1 MRKIMSLLLVIG
13 ALLAALGGP
22 ALAQAPLEGR
32 VLVWEYIANQDDGQL
47 EVLTPAGVAEVLV
60 DFQPGV
66 YDNWA
71 KRCSQDHWSEGGQGV
86 ALFAGAAQ
94 GSLAIYPLAGG
105 TPVSLG
111 SQVSRM
117 ACAGPQSF
125 QFSPNGK
132 RAGYI
137 DYAYDVVDRDYAEGN
152 LVFFDAATGTQQG
165 AFDWATSFMLYDDG
179 ALMFRVF
186 PGEKE
191 YGTEGDVDW
200 WDGSSR
206 KTLVT
211 LTPIYPDDAKDMKC
225 GIKSGSVARVGDTA
239 YILAGQWC
247 ENSVSGWQLVS
258 VPMSGGDATRIAAGP
273 SDGGFFPESFTTELV
288 PARDG
293 SGFLVAL
300 PSGLE
305 RNTVELLWI
314 NPAGQITKLLEG
326 QHVIADRF
334 GERLSEGRH
343 MMLAPDGSAI
353 AFVTA
358 TADQEQTLWLLDLNT
373 IGGTPVQL
381 DERGQGQRIFQYV
394 WSANNRL
401 YYIVGNIE
409 SNTLKVV
416 TPGSSP
422 ERISRGRFFQ
432 LAVTYDGGKVAA
444 AEWFANP
451 NSIGDDLFRVTLLDT
466 NGNSLVLKEGGADH
480 AQMVPLAIQ

>member
-1 MRKIMSLLLVIG
+1 MRKSIAFILIIG
-13 ALLAALGGP
+13 AVFAVYGGP
-22 ALAQAPLEGR
+22 ASAQPPLDGR
-32 VLVWEYIANQDDGQL
+32 VFVWESIANQDDGQL

-66 YDNWA
+66 FDNWA
-71 KRCSQDHWSEGGQGV
+71 KRCSQDNWSAGGEGIV
-86 ALFAGAAQ
+86 LYAGAAE

-105 TPVSLG
+105 TPISLG
-111 SQVSRM
+111 TTNRM
-117 ACAGPQSF
+117 ACAGPFTF
-125 QFSPNGK
+125 QFSPNGQ
-132 RAGYI
+132 RVGYI
-137 DYAYDVVDRDYAEGN
+137 NYTYDATSREYAAGN

-165 AFDWATSFMLYDDG
+165 AFDWSTSFMLYDDG

-200 WDGSSR
+200 WDGTSR
-206 KTLVT
+206 RTLVT
-211 LTPIYPDDAKDMKC
+211 LTPVYPDDKKDMKC
-225 GIKSGSVARVGDTA
+225 GLKSGAVARVGDTA

-258 VPMSGGDATRIAAGP
+258 VPMAGGDATRIAAGP
-273 SDGGFFPESFTTELV
+273 SDGGFFPESFTTQLI

-293 SGFLVAL
+293 SGFLMGL

-305 RNTVELLWI
+305 RNTSMLQWI
-314 NPAGQITKLLEG
+314 TPSGQITKILEG
-326 QHVIADRF
+326 QHVITDRF

-343 MMLAPDGSAI
+343 MMMAFDGSAI

-358 TADQEQTLWLLDLNT
+358 SADQEQTLWLLDLNT

-381 DERGQGQRIFQYV
+381 DERGQGQRIFQFV

-409 SNTLKVV
+409 SNSLKVV
-416 TPGSSP
+416 TPGS
-422 ERISRGRFFQ
+422 ETQRIARGRYFQ
-432 LAVTYDGGKVAA
+432 LAVTYDGSKIAA
-444 AEWFANP
+444 SEWFANP
-451 NSIGDDLFRVTLLDT
+451 NSRGDDLFRVTLLDP
-466 NGNSLVLKEGGADH
+466 NGNTLVLKEGGPDH
-480 AQMVPLAIQ
+480 TQMIPLAIQ